1 MVSDRESRETRKN
14 IKTLKNSKLD
24 HVLVHKFVGTEEI
37 FAIVEGEPVR
47 LGRTKTRSFGG

>member
-1 MVSDRESRETRKN
+1 VVSDRESRETRKN